1 MTGKLE
7 TGTIARTP
15 LTFALGSPGDLGRL
29 QADVLPIKTMFM
41 LASGCMPLGG
51 EHFFILAENL
61 LENDFDDGS
70 DSDILDLIKE
80 AKRTRVES
88 KSTAHGHRP

>member
-1 MTGKLE
+1 
-7 TGTIARTP
+7 
-15 LTFALGSPGDLGRL
+15 
-29 QADVLPIKTMFM
+29 MFM
-41 LASGCMPLGG
+41 FASGCMLLGG

-80 AKRTRVES
+80 AKRTRAKS
-88 KSTAHGHRP
+88 KSTAHGHHP

>member
-1 MTGKLE
+1 MTGELE

-15 LTFALGSPGDLGRL
+15 LTFALGDLGRL

-51 EHFFILAENL
+51 EYFFILAENL

-80 AKRTRVES
+80 AKRTRVKS

>member
-1 MTGKLE
+1 
-7 TGTIARTP
+7 
-15 LTFALGSPGDLGRL
+15 
-29 QADVLPIKTMFM
+29 M
-41 LASGCMPLGG
+41 LLGG

-80 AKRTRVES
+80 AKRTRAKS
-88 KSTAHGHRP
+88 KSTAHGHHP